1 MNEKLQELT
10 KKIYE
15 EGLEKGKKEAEEILQ
30 NAKKEAEALI
40 KDAHAEAAKITEN
53 ATKEAEELRKN
64 VKSELAMSAKQAITA
79 IKQQI
84 TDLVLNQAV
93 SSALQ
98 KSFGDKDFVKMLIQ
112 KMVENWNKI
121 DTTNSDILLIVPESE
136 RKQYDDF
143 FLGKL
148 AGVIK
153 SGIEINFEEG
163 IKSGFC
169 LSPKDGSYKISFTE
183 QDFNQFFKQY
193 LRPRTGKLLY
203 GDK

>member
-53 ATKEAEELRKN
+53 ATKEAEELQKN

-84 TDLVLNQAV
+84 TDLVLNEAV

-98 KSFGDKDFVKMLIQ
+98 KNFGDKDFVKMLIQ

-148 AGVIK
+148 AGVVK
-153 SGIEINFEEG
+153 SGIEISFEEG
-163 IKSGFC
+163 IKSGFS
-169 LSPKDGSYKISFTE
+169 LGPKDGSYKISFTE

>member
-1 MNEKLQELT
+1 MNDKLQELT
-10 KKIYE
+10 RKIYE

-40 KDAHAEAAKITEN
+40 KNAHAEAAGIKDN

-84 TDLVLNQAV
+84 TDLVVDEAV
-93 SSALQ
+93 NAALQ
-98 KSFGDKDFVKMLIQ
+98 KSFGDKDFVKLLIT
-112 KMVENWNKI
+112 KMVENWKTI
-121 DTTNSDILLIVPESE
+121 DTTSGDILLIVPENE
-136 RKQYDDF
+136 RNQYDDF
-143 FLGKL
+143 FMKKI
-148 AGVIK
+148 ASVVK

-163 IKSGFC
+163 IKSGFS
-169 LSPKDGSYKISFTE
+169 LGPKDGSYKISFTE
-183 QDFNQFFKQY
+183 QDFSRFFKQY